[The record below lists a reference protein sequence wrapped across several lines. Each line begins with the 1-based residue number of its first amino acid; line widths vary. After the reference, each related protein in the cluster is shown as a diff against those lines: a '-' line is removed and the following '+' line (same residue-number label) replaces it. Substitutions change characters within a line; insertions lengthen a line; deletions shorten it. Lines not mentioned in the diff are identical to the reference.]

1 METTK
6 MQVQDINA
14 KMMNT
19 QDTNVEKKTIVNS
32 GARIMIAAPQSGS
45 GKTLITCALLQALKN
60 HGYRLES
67 FKCGPDYIDPM
78 FHKIVLGISSR
89 NLDPFFTE
97 DSVTRMLL
105 AKKQDSRDLA
115 VIEGVMGLYDGLG
128 GIREEASSYALAKT
142 TNTPILLTVNARGMG
157 RSLLALLSGFLQY
170 DTAHL
175 IKGVILNQTPASFA
189 AVLAKEIKSAFGI
202 PVVASFPVREDV
214 RIESRHLGLVMPS
227 ELADIQGRLETA
239 AAVLCENANL
249 EQILEIAQSAPKLDA
264 PKLDVP
270 KLNVPQLD
278 TPQLGAFKLDAQKL
292 EYDESSSIQQKITAS
307 VSTCDIHP
315 TVRIGVAEDEA
326 FCFYYEDNLE
336 LLQSLGAEL
345 VFFSPLHDTAL
356 PPDLD
361 GIILGGGYPELHLKE
376 LAQNESMRNAIKS
389 AIEAKMPS
397 LAECGGFMYLHDTI
411 CDRDGTP
418 YPMAGVIHAGCS
430 RKDRLVRFGYL
441 TLTSHTDSFLQADET
456 IRGHEFHY
464 YDSDDNG
471 ACAIAQKPV
480 GKRSWECVH
489 AGPDHWW
496 GFAHLAYYANP
507 TFAKN
512 FIEACRNYK
521 LAK

>member
-1 METTK
+1 MER
-6 MQVQDINA
+6 
-14 KMMNT
+14 
-19 QDTNVEKKTIVNS
+19 TINS

-45 GKTLITCALLQALKN
+45 GKTVITCALLQALKN
-60 HGYRLES
+60 CGCRLES

-78 FHKIVLGISSR
+78 FHKTVLGISSR

-128 GIREEASSYALAKT
+128 GIREEVSSYALAKA

-170 DTAHL
+170 DMAHL

-189 AVLAKEIKSAFGI
+189 AVLAKEIESVFGL

-214 RIESRHLGLVMPS
+214 RIESRHLGLIMPS
-227 ELADIQGRLETA
+227 ELADIQKRLKTA
-239 AAVLCENANL
+239 ADIFCENANL
-249 EQILEIAQSAPKLDA
+249 EQILEIAQSAP
-264 PKLDVP
+264 P
-270 KLNVPQLD
+270 
-278 TPQLGAFKLDAQKL
+278 L
-292 EYDESSSIQQKITAS
+292 EYDESNSIQQKITAS
-307 VSTCDIHP
+307 TGNRSNIVQLPQPTQPTTTFNAHP
-315 TVRIGVAEDEA
+315 VVRIGVAEDEA

-336 LLQSLGAEL
+336 LLQSLGATL
-345 VFFSPLHDTAL
+345 AFFSPLHDTVL

-361 GIILGGGYPELHLKE
+361 GILLGGGYPELHLKE
-376 LAQNESMRNAIKS
+376 LAQNKSMRAAIKS
-389 AIEAKMPS
+389 AIETKMPS

-411 CDRDGTP
+411 CDKEGTP
-418 YPMAGVIHAGCS
+418 YPMASVIHAGCS

-441 TLTSHTDSFLQADET
+441 TLTSHTDSFLQEGQT

-464 YDSDDNG
+464 YDSEDNG
-471 ACAIAQKPV
+471 VCATAQKPV

-521 LAK
+521 TNKPNKPVEK